1 MARESESG
9 LPIEP
14 VYGPDALTG
23 WDAEEKL
30 GEPGKYPFTRGVYPT
45 MYTGRPW
52 TMRQYAGFG
61 TAMESNARYKQLI
74 ANGTM
79 GLSVAFDLPTQ
90 MGHDSDAPIA
100 SGEVGKVGVAID
112 SIDDMRVLFGGIP
125 LDKVSTSMTINAPAA
140 LLLLLYQLVAEEQG
154 VSADKLTG
162 TIQNDVLK
170 EYIARGTYIFPPKPS
185 LRLIADI
192 FKYCKAEIPKWN
204 TISISGYHMAEAGAS
219 PAQEIAFTL
228 ADGIEYVRTAVAAG
242 MDVDD
247 FAPRLSFFF
256 VARTTILEEV
266 AKFRAARRIWARVMK
281 EEFGAKNPKSLMLRF
296 HTQTAGVQLTAQQP
310 EVNLVRVAVQ
320 GLGAVL
326 GGTQSLHT
334 NSFDEAIALPTDK
347 SARLAL
353 RTQQVLAYE
362 TDVTA
367 TVDPFAGSYVVEKM
381 TDDVEAAA
389 LELMGKVEDLGGAV
403 NAIEH
408 GFQKSEIERSAY
420 RIAQET
426 DSGERVVVGVNRFQ
440 LDEEEPYEPLR
451 VDPAIEAQQADRLAK
466 LRAERDQQAVD
477 TALAALKKA
486 AEGEDNVLYPM
497 KDALRAGRRW
507 ARCATRCARSGVRT
521 CPRTPSEPGRPL
533 VRVPAGDGGR
543 PPGRAVGRS
552 ARRPEP
558 AQVAADA
565 LRSGPGPA
573 HVPVRP
579 HQEQARPVRPECRPA
594 HHPHRLR
601 HVRGVDAQRQQRPVR
616 SAEGV
621 EEAYAV
627 HGPVRRPVPGPHR
640 ALGDRRPGLRRQG
653 RVPVAQPQLPC
664 RPAAPHLAPVDAG
677 RQLQHPRG
685 DRAPLLLVTVQQSGR
700 GPARQHRA
708 QLPAQVVGVLD
719 AGVQALSARR

>member
-1 MARESESG
+1 MTRESESG

-14 VYGPDALTG
+14 VYGPDALDG
-23 WDAEEKL
+23 WNADDKL
-30 GEPGKYPFTRGVYPT
+30 GEPGAYPFTRGVYPS

-61 TAMESNARYKQLI
+61 TASESNARYKQLI

-112 SIDDMRVLFGGIP
+112 SVEDMRVLFGGIP

-140 LLLLLYQLVAEEQG
+140 LLLLMYQLVGEEQG
-154 VSADKLTG
+154 VPADRLTG

-247 FAPRLSFFF
+247 FAPRLSFF

-362 TDVTA
+362 TDITA
-367 TVDPFAGSYVVEKM
+367 TVDPFAGSYVVESM
-381 TDDVEAAA
+381 TDAVEAEARD
-389 LELMGKVEDLGGAV
+389 LMLKVEDMGGAV
-403 NAIEH
+403 NAIER

-451 VDPAIEAQQADRLAK
+451 VDPAIEAQQAARLAK
-466 LRAERDQQAVD
+466 LRAERDQGAVD
-477 TALAALKKA
+477 EALGRLKKA
-486 AEGEDNVLYPM
+486 AEGTDNVLYPM
-497 KDALRAGRRW
+497 KDALAARA
-507 ARCATRCARSGVRT
+507 T
-521 CPRTPSEPGRPL
+521 
-533 VRVPAGDGGR
+533 
-543 PPGRAVGRS
+543 VG
-552 ARRPEP
+552 E
-558 AQVAADA
+558 VCNA
-565 LRSGPGPA
+565 LREVWGTY
-573 HVPVRP
+573 VPT
-579 HQEQARPVRPECRPA
+579 
-594 HHPHRLR
+594 
-601 HVRGVDAQRQQRPVR
+601 DAF
-616 SAEGV
+616 
-621 EEAYAV
+621 
-627 HGPVRRPVPGPHR
+627 
-640 ALGDRRPGLRRQG
+640 
-653 RVPVAQPQLPC
+653 
-664 RPAAPHLAPVDAG
+664 
-677 RQLQHPRG
+677 
-685 DRAPLLLVTVQQSGR
+685 
-700 GPARQHRA
+700 
-708 QLPAQVVGVLD
+708 
-719 AGVQALSARR
+719 

>member
-1 MARESESG
+1 MTRESESG

-14 VYGPDALTG
+14 VYGPETLAG
-23 WDAEEKL
+23 WDAAGRL
-30 GEPGKYPFTRGVYPT
+30 GEPGRYPFTRGVYPS

-61 TAMESNARYKQLI
+61 TATESNARYQQLI
-74 ANGTM
+74 SHGTN

-90 MGHDSDAPIA
+90 MGHDSDAPLA
-100 SGEVGKVGVAID
+100 GGEVGKVGVAID
-112 SIDDMRVLFGGIP
+112 SIEDMRVLFDGIP

-140 LLLLLYQLVAEEQG
+140 LLLLLYQLVGEEQG
-154 VSADKLTG
+154 VPADKLTG

-192 FKYCKAEIPKWN
+192 FAYCQAEIPRWN

-228 ADGIEYVRTAVAAG
+228 ADGIEYVRTAIAAG

-266 AKFRAARRIWARVMK
+266 AKFRAARRIWARVMR
-281 EEFGAKNPKSLMLRF
+281 EEFGAKNPKSQMLRF

-353 RTQQVLAYE
+353 RTQQVLAHE

-367 TVDPFAGSYVVEKM
+367 TVDPFAGSYVMEAM

-389 LELMGKVEDLGGAV
+389 LELMGKVEELGGAV
-403 NAIEH
+403 NAIER
-408 GFQKSEIERSAY
+408 GFQKSEIERNAY
-420 RIAQET
+420 RIALET
-426 DSGERVVVGVNRFQ
+426 DAGERVVVGVNRFK

-451 VDPAIEAQQADRLAK
+451 VDPAIEAQQAERLAR
-466 LRAERDQQAVD
+466 LRADRDQAAVD
-477 TALAALKKA
+477 QALDALRKA
-486 AEGEDNVLYPM
+486 ATGTDNVLYPM
-497 KDALRAGRRW
+497 KEALRCR
-507 ARCATRCARSGVRT
+507 AT
-521 CPRTPSEPGRPL
+521 
-533 VRVPAGDGGR
+533 
-543 PPGRAVGRS
+543 VG
-552 ARRPEP
+552 E
-558 AQVAADA
+558 VCNA
-565 LRSGPGPA
+565 LREVWGTY
-573 HVPVRP
+573 VPT
-579 HQEQARPVRPECRPA
+579 
-594 HHPHRLR
+594 
-601 HVRGVDAQRQQRPVR
+601 DAF
-616 SAEGV
+616 
-621 EEAYAV
+621 
-627 HGPVRRPVPGPHR
+627 
-640 ALGDRRPGLRRQG
+640 
-653 RVPVAQPQLPC
+653 
-664 RPAAPHLAPVDAG
+664 
-677 RQLQHPRG
+677 
-685 DRAPLLLVTVQQSGR
+685 
-700 GPARQHRA
+700 
-708 QLPAQVVGVLD
+708 
-719 AGVQALSARR
+719 

>member
-14 VYGPDALTG
+14 VYGPDALEG
-23 WDAEEKL
+23 WDPAEKL
-30 GEPGKYPFTRGVYPT
+30 GEPGAYPFTRGVYPS

-61 TAMESNARYKQLI
+61 TAVESNARYKQLI
-74 ANGTM
+74 DNGTM

-90 MGHDSDAPIA
+90 MGHDSDAAIA
-100 SGEVGKVGVAID
+100 HGEVGKVGVAID
-112 SIDDMRVLFGGIP
+112 SVDDMRVLFDGIP

-140 LLLLLYQLVAEEQG
+140 LLLLMYQLVGEEQG
-154 VSADKLTG
+154 VPADKLTG

-320 GLGAVL
+320 GLAAVL

-389 LELMGKVEDLGGAV
+389 LELMTKVEELGGAV
-403 NAIEH
+403 NAIER
-408 GFQKSEIERSAY
+408 GFQKNEIERSAY

-426 DSGERVVVGVNRFQ
+426 DSGERVVVGVNRYTI
-440 LDEEEPYEPLR
+440 DVEEPYEPLR

-477 TALAALKKA
+477 AALAELKKA
-486 AEGEDNVLYPM
+486 AEGTDNVLYPM
-497 KDALRAGRRW
+497 KDALKARATVGEVCNALREVW
-507 ARCATRCARSGVRT
+507 GTY
-521 CPRTPSEPGRPL
+521 TPSD
-533 VRVPAGDGGR
+533 VF
-543 PPGRAVGRS
+543 
-552 ARRPEP
+552 
-558 AQVAADA
+558 
-565 LRSGPGPA
+565 
-573 HVPVRP
+573 
-579 HQEQARPVRPECRPA
+579 
-594 HHPHRLR
+594 
-601 HVRGVDAQRQQRPVR
+601 
-616 SAEGV
+616 
-621 EEAYAV
+621 
-627 HGPVRRPVPGPHR
+627 
-640 ALGDRRPGLRRQG
+640 
-653 RVPVAQPQLPC
+653 
-664 RPAAPHLAPVDAG
+664 
-677 RQLQHPRG
+677 
-685 DRAPLLLVTVQQSGR
+685 
-700 GPARQHRA
+700 
-708 QLPAQVVGVLD
+708 
-719 AGVQALSARR
+719 